1 MMTQKINNIKSTIKN
16 KIQIPWE
23 DRPVGC
29 TDVMWRYSQNPVI
42 GRYHIPSSNSIFNS
56 AVVPFEDG
64 FAGVFRC
71 DNKAVQMNI
80 FAGFSKDG
88 IHWDIN
94 HEPIQFKAGNTEMI
108 ESEYKYDPRV
118 TWIEDRY
125 WVTWCNGYHGPTIG
139 IAYTFD
145 FKEFFQCENAFL
157 PFNRNGVLFPQKI
170 DGKYAM
176 LSRPSDNGHTPFGD
190 IYISYSPDMKY
201 WGEHR
206 CVMKVTPFPE
216 SAWQCTKIGAGSVPF
231 LTDEGWLL
239 FYHGVITT
247 CNGFRYAMGA
257 AILDKDHPEKV
268 LYRTRE
274 YLLGPAAPYELQGD
288 VPNVVFPCAAL
299 QDGERVAVYYGAAD
313 TVVGMA
319 FGYIQEIIDFRR
331 LETGHQVQCIQQIDV
346 SALCN
351 DIIHSFSELAE
362 QNMIQFENVVSE
374 NIFWNTDS
382 KSLTKILNNLISNA
396 FKYTSVG
403 GRIRVTVDVV
413 DNQSLRIKVYNTGK
427 GIRQEDIPLIFNRYK
442 VLDGVEASTIKG
454 MTSRNGLGLA
464 ICHSMVELLKGE
476 IQIQSE
482 YGSYAEFIVLL
493 PMLELTSEKVDVND
507 NAMLNINNVLPIMK
521 SDQLEQISENSTD
534 LASSKHKILIVDDNT
549 EMLMLL
555 QEAFSDKFRVVV
567 AHDAEQALKEVKN
580 DIPMLIVTDV
590 MMPGI
595 DGFELTRRL
604 KQNKHTMSVPVVILS
619 AKNSSQEKIAGLDA
633 GADAY
638 IGKPFNIDYL
648 KAVVERLIENRSK
661 MKDFYNTSACAYDFS
676 HGHLVKAEDKEF
688 LSKITEYIEKHV
700 DSESLS
706 LEEVAEYMQVS
717 VRTLYRR
724 FKEMDLE
731 SPKDYIKEYRINLAA
746 KLLRTTSLTVQ
757 EIMYKTGF
765 ANRSHFYKEFS
776 KHFQVTPKDYRNK
789 YNKKETEAI

>member
-1 MMTQKINNIKSTIKN
+1 M
-16 KIQIPWE
+16 
-23 DRPVGC
+23 
-29 TDVMWRYSQNPVI
+29 
-42 GRYHIPSSNSIFNS
+42 
-56 AVVPFEDG
+56 
-64 FAGVFRC
+64 
-71 DNKAVQMNI
+71 
-80 FAGFSKDG
+80 
-88 IHWDIN
+88 
-94 HEPIQFKAGNTEMI
+94 
-108 ESEYKYDPRV
+108 
-118 TWIEDRY
+118 
-125 WVTWCNGYHGPTIG
+125 
-139 IAYTFD
+139 
-145 FKEFFQCENAFL
+145 
-157 PFNRNGVLFPQKI
+157 
-170 DGKYAM
+170 
-176 LSRPSDNGHTPFGD
+176 
-190 IYISYSPDMKY
+190 
-201 WGEHR
+201 
-206 CVMKVTPFPE
+206 
-216 SAWQCTKIGAGSVPF
+216 
-231 LTDEGWLL
+231 
-239 FYHGVITT
+239 
-247 CNGFRYAMGA
+247 
-257 AILDKDHPEKV
+257 
-268 LYRTRE
+268 
-274 YLLGPAAPYELQGD
+274 
-288 VPNVVFPCAAL
+288 
-299 QDGERVAVYYGAAD
+299 
-313 TVVGMA
+313 
-319 FGYIQEIIDFRR
+319 
-331 LETGHQVQCIQQIDV
+331 
-346 SALCN
+346 
-351 DIIHSFSELAE
+351 
-362 QNMIQFENVVSE
+362 
-374 NIFWNTDS
+374 
-382 KSLTKILNNLISNA
+382 
-396 FKYTSVG
+396 

-688 LSKITEYIEKHV
+688 LSKITEYIEITDRKGGEQ
-700 DSESLS
+700 SWNW
-706 LEEVAEYMQVS
+706 
-717 VRTLYRR
+717 
-724 FKEMDLE
+724 KC
-731 SPKDYIKEYRINLAA
+731 
-746 KLLRTTSLTVQ
+746 
-757 EIMYKTGF
+757 
-765 ANRSHFYKEFS
+765 
-776 KHFQVTPKDYRNK
+776 
-789 YNKKETEAI
+789 